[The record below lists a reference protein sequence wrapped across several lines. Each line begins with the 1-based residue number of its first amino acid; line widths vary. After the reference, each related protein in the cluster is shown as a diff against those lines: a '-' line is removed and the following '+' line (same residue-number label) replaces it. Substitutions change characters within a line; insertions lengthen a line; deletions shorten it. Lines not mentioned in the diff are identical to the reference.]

1 MRQNYKRLLAAL
13 VLMSATQTS
22 SVVQAEG
29 IRLVGPSGEVQS
41 SPSYA
46 EDIERALPAPPA
58 NTQPSRFFGPTG
70 ENQTLW
76 SIASELRPSRGV
88 TVQQTLLAIYRI
100 NPQAFEN
107 QNIHELIPGSRLRV
121 PSLEQVQSATTAQ
134 AVAIMK
140 AHEAK
145 LKQPKPTNRATPA
158 QRVTEQPKPQ
168 IKVEP
173 KPAAKPETVA
183 ATEPKPTP
191 KTIPVIPA
199 PPVTT
204 SPQGEK
210 QVSALK
216 DKLQGSQSELE
227 SLEAKNHRLRLML
240 SEVQSEVETLKS
252 ELNDEERIRSEVEK
266 LLAEERQ
273 RLAEQQ
279 RMQPSTMDK
288 ILSNGWL
295 VGLAAL
301 IPGALIAL
309 LVVMLLGRRSKAKEE
324 DAAAQEQKNVDP
336 LAAPIGLAAAD
347 ELDEELTLDDELFAD
362 EDINT
367 QSLQEEKSD
376 LEEDVFANLDDE
388 ELDFNLEGDDDPFA
402 DIGDDGDLD
411 VGLDEFESSNNGIQV
426 NGEEKALGLEE
437 MERALD
443 EVAPELEVLDDDES
457 GFDLSDDANEKS
469 DSLSDDAFAELLA
482 ADEPSEEL
490 PSDTV
495 DQDMLDDLFAELGN
509 DDFDLDTDEPELK
522 QPVSDDDFSV
532 GEASDDDIDKLLA
545 QYEQPASESEVRE
558 ADANEGPVLDENST
572 ELLDELIDFDEDDTD
587 EFDPLNE
594 LEAISGFEGDDSIE
608 ELDADSTDL
617 LDELIDDVTSELDEE
632 TEADLDPFDDLIRE
646 DESPEQNKSEEEE
659 LLKSLGFGE
668 SDADEKPSPVVES
681 EQTHEDQDIESG
693 LDIDALLSE
702 SQPDTQQAVEDQPLT
717 EPEATSEPFSSDEF
731 LGDLEDLSPE
741 NDPLMSELD
750 DLFESDSEELLPTE
764 QEKADFSAEL
774 DALFDSEDDLPQQVE
789 KTQAEIEEA
798 SSLQQEATD
807 TDSTQE
813 PSVESD
819 AEVQPHVEQ
828 EEDIPA
834 FTPTPNT
841 IENEFGVPQ
850 EEDWLLDEPELE
862 PETESTNDSEEE
874 FNFDELD
881 LPEFSEEDA
890 LASMAGEPALETSE
904 SVESEQVEAG
914 LPTESEDEFN
924 FDELD
929 LPEFSEED
937 ALASMADEPELETSE
952 SVKPEQVEAD
962 LSAESE
968 EEFNFD
974 ELDLPEFSEEDA
986 LVSMAGEPALETS
999 ESVKPEQVEAD
1010 LPTESE
1016 EEFNFDELDLP
1027 EFSEEDALASMAGGP
1042 ALETSESVE
1051 PEQVEADLPTESE
1064 DEFNFDELDL
1074 PEFSEED
1081 ALASMTDEP
1090 ELETSESVEPE
1101 QVEADLP
1108 TESEDEFNFDELD
1121 LPEFSE
1127 EDALASM
1134 ADEPELETSESV
1146 EPEQVEAD
1154 LPAES
1159 EDEFNFD
1166 ELDLPE
1172 FSEEDAL
1179 ASMVDEPELETSE
1192 SIELEQVEADLP
1204 TESEEEFNFDEL
1216 DLPEF
1221 SEEDAL
1227 ASMEEEPEL
1236 PSSETADIEPIS
1248 GEDEELS
1255 FDDQDLPEFNEED
1268 VLASMNEGASGSPKV
1283 EAETSRPAIQADNDH
1298 DALFEVFA
1306 QQNGFDTDPEVQPT
1320 ATEGEPLSNLDDES
1334 SMANLLAEDAN
1345 SEVFEG
1351 KLDSDTI
1358 ASAGMDFETML
1369 DVGDDWDGFKPAA
1382 DNVSSTEEVPE
1393 DQRDVWN
1400 SSDALSQP
1408 EIAQEN
1414 WAEQS
1419 DLDDFD
1425 PKKNQFM
1432 TIDELMAQVDRE
1444 GGEFEEE
1451 DLKLDV
1457 GLNEFPDVIGEIGD
1471 IDVDSNAEA
1480 AGKLDLAKIYLEMND
1495 SQGAIKLLEEAI
1507 VYGEDDI
1514 RREAKSLID
1523 AINGR

>member
-121 PSLEQVQSATTAQ
+121 PSLEQVQSATTEQ

-173 KPAAKPETVA
+173 KPVAPKPETTVA
-183 ATEPKPTP
+183 AEPKPVQ

-199 PPVTT
+199 PPVIT

-227 SLEAKNHRLRLML
+227 SLEEKNHRLRLML
-240 SEVQSEVETLKS
+240 SEVQSEVETLKN

-279 RMQPSTMDK
+279 RMQPSTIDK

-301 IPGALIAL
+301 IPGALLAL
-309 LVVMLLGRRSKAKEE
+309 LVVMLLGRRSKNKEE
-324 DAAAQEQKNVDP
+324 EPAAQSPQETDP
-336 LAAPIGLAAAD
+336 LAAPIGLAATD

-367 QSLQEEKSD
+367 QATQEDKPD

-402 DIGDDGDLD
+402 GIGDDGDLD

-443 EVAPELEVLDDDES
+443 EVAPELEVLDDDEA
-457 GFDLSDDANEKS
+457 GFDLSDDTNEKA

-522 QPVSDDDFSV
+522 QPVSDDDFSA

-545 QYEQPASESEVRE
+545 QYEQPVTEPTEVEGDASE
-558 ADANEGPVLDENST
+558 DAVLDENST
-572 ELLDELIDFDEDDTD
+572 DLLDELIDFDEDETDD

-594 LEAISGFEGDDSIE
+594 LEALSGFEGDDSIE

-632 TEADLDPFDDLIRE
+632 TETETELDPFDDLIRE
-646 DESPEQNKSEEEE
+646 DESPAQNKSEEEE
-659 LLKSLGFGE
+659 LLASLGFGE
-668 SDADEKPSPVVES
+668 PDGDEKPSSIAES
-681 EQTHEDQDIESG
+681 EPTHEEPEIESG
-693 LDIDALLSE
+693 LDIDALLSD
-702 SQPDTQQAVEDQPLT
+702 SQPDPQQTAPEQPLT
-717 EPEATSEPFSSDEF
+717 EPKTASEPFSSDEF

-750 DLFESDSEELLPTE
+750 DLFESDSEELQPTE

-774 DALFDSEDDLPQQVE
+774 DALFDTEDDLAQQQVE
-789 KTQAEIEEA
+789 EPQAEIEE
-798 SSLQQEATD
+798 SSPQ
-807 TDSTQE
+807 
-813 PSVESD
+813 
-819 AEVQPHVEQ
+819 Q
-828 EEDIPA
+828 EEDASSKSTQDASVEPDAKVPPQVETEEDAPA

-841 IENEFGVPQ
+841 VENEFGVPQ

-862 PETESTNDSEEE
+862 SETQPEQEQNSGNKSEPESSELASETESATNAEEE
-874 FNFDELD
+874 FDFDELDLPEFSEEDALASMADEPAFDDPESIEPERSEVESSTEAEEELNFDELD

-890 LASMAGEPALETSE
+890 LASMAGEPALDDPESIEPERSE
-904 SVESEQVEAG
+904 AESATEA
-914 LPTESEDEFN
+914 EEEFD
-924 FDELD
+924 FDEL
-929 LPEFSEED
+929 E
-937 ALASMADEPELETSE
+937 
-952 SVKPEQVEAD
+952 
-962 LSAESE
+962 
-968 EEFNFD
+968 
-974 ELDLPEFSEEDA
+974 
-986 LVSMAGEPALETS
+986 
-999 ESVKPEQVEAD
+999 
-1010 LPTESE
+1010 
-1016 EEFNFDELDLP
+1016 LP
-1027 EFSEEDALASMAGGP
+1027 EFSEEDALASMAGEP
-1042 ALETSESVE
+1042 TLDE
-1051 PEQVEADLPTESE
+1051 PESIEPERSEAESATEAE
-1064 DEFNFDELDL
+1064 EEFDFDEL
-1074 PEFSEED
+1074 E
-1081 ALASMTDEP
+1081 
-1090 ELETSESVEPE
+1090 
-1101 QVEADLP
+1101 
-1108 TESEDEFNFDELD
+1108 

-1134 ADEPELETSESV
+1134 AGEPTLDDPESIEPERSE
-1146 EPEQVEAD
+1146 
-1154 LPAES
+1154 AES
-1159 EDEFNFD
+1159 ATEAEEEFDFD
-1166 ELDLPE
+1166 ELE
-1172 FSEEDAL
+1172 
-1179 ASMVDEPELETSE
+1179 
-1192 SIELEQVEADLP
+1192 
-1204 TESEEEFNFDEL
+1204 
-1216 DLPEF
+1216 LPEF

-1268 VLASMNEGASGSPKV
+1268 VLASMNESAPETPNV
-1283 EAETSRPAIQADNDH
+1283 ETETSRPTLQADNDH

-1306 QQNGFDTDPEVQPT
+1306 QQNGFDTEPEVQPT
-1320 ATEGEPLSNLDDES
+1320 ATEGEPLSDLDDES
-1334 SMANLLAEDAN
+1334 SMANLLAEDAS

-1351 KLDSDTI
+1351 QLDSDTI

-1382 DNVSSTEEVPE
+1382 DSVSSTEDVPE

-1432 TIDELMAQVDRE
+1432 TIDELMAQVDKE

-1471 IDVDSNAEA
+1471 VDVDSNAEA

>member
-145 LKQPKPTNRATPA
+145 LKQPKPKNRATPA

-227 SLEAKNHRLRLML
+227 SLEEKNHRLRLML

-324 DAAAQEQKNVDP
+324 EAAAQEQQNVDP

-362 EDINT
+362 EDINA
-367 QSLQEEKSD
+367 QSLQEEKPD

-617 LDELIDDVTSELDEE
+617 LDELIDDVTAELDEE

-668 SDADEKPSPVVES
+668 PDADEKPSSVVES

-789 KTQAEIEEA
+789 KTQTEIEEA

-904 SVESEQVEAG
+904 SVE
-914 LPTESEDEFN
+914 
-924 FDELD
+924 
-929 LPEFSEED
+929 
-937 ALASMADEPELETSE
+937 
-952 SVKPEQVEAD
+952 PEQIEAD
-962 LSAESE
+962 LPAESE
-968 EEFNFD
+968 EEFNF
-974 ELDLPEFSEEDA
+974 E
-986 LVSMAGEPALETS
+986 
-999 ESVKPEQVEAD
+999 
-1010 LPTESE
+1010 
-1016 EEFNFDELDLP
+1016 ELDLP
-1027 EFSEEDALASMAGGP
+1027 EFSEEDALASMAGEP
-1042 ALETSESVE
+1042 A
-1051 PEQVEADLPTESE
+1051 
-1064 DEFNFDELDL
+1064 
-1074 PEFSEED
+1074 
-1081 ALASMTDEP
+1081 
-1090 ELETSESVEPE
+1090 
-1101 QVEADLP
+1101 
-1108 TESEDEFNFDELD
+1108 
-1121 LPEFSE
+1121 
-1127 EDALASM
+1127 
-1134 ADEPELETSESV
+1134 LETSESV

-1179 ASMVDEPELETSE
+1179 ASMAGEPALETSE
-1192 SIELEQVEADLP
+1192 SVEPEQVEADLP
-1204 TESEEEFNFDEL
+1204 AESEEEFNFDEL

-1268 VLASMNEGASGSPKV
+1268 VLASMNEGAPESPKV

>member
-227 SLEAKNHRLRLML
+227 SLEEKNHRLRLML
-240 SEVQSEVETLKS
+240 SEMQSEVETLKS

-324 DAAAQEQKNVDP
+324 DAAAQEQQNVDP

-457 GFDLSDDANEKS
+457 GFDLSDDTNEKS

-668 SDADEKPSPVVES
+668 SDADEKPSSVVES

-702 SQPDTQQAVEDQPLT
+702 SQPDAAKDQPLT
-717 EPEATSEPFSSDEF
+717 EPEAASEPFSSDEF

-789 KTQAEIEEA
+789 KTQTEIEEA

-813 PSVESD
+813 PYVESD

-862 PETESTNDSEEE
+862 PETESTNDSEDE

-914 LPTESEDEFN
+914 LPTESEEEFN

-962 LSAESE
+962 L
-968 EEFNFD
+968 
-974 ELDLPEFSEEDA
+974 
-986 LVSMAGEPALETS
+986 
-999 ESVKPEQVEAD
+999 
-1010 LPTESE
+1010 PTESE
-1016 EEFNFDELDLP
+1016 E
-1027 EFSEEDALASMAGGP
+1027 
-1042 ALETSESVE
+1042 
-1051 PEQVEADLPTESE
+1051 
-1064 DEFNFDELDL
+1064 EFNFDELDL

-1248 GEDEELS
+1248 GEDDELS
-1255 FDDQDLPEFNEED
+1255 FDDEDLPEFNEED
-1268 VLASMNEGASGSPKV
+1268 VLASMNEGASESPKV

-1471 IDVDSNAEA
+1471 IDVDNNAEA

>member
-173 KPAAKPETVA
+173 KPVAPKPETTVA
-183 ATEPKPTP
+183 AEPKPVQ

-199 PPVTT
+199 PPVNT

-227 SLEAKNHRLRLML
+227 SLEEKNHRLRLML
-240 SEVQSEVETLKS
+240 SEVQSEVETLKN

-279 RMQPSTMDK
+279 RMQPSTIDK

-301 IPGALIAL
+301 IPGALLAL
-309 LVVMLLGRRSKAKEE
+309 LVVMLLGRRSKNKEE
-324 DAAAQEQKNVDP
+324 EPAEQSPQETDP
-336 LAAPIGLAAAD
+336 LAAPIGLAATD

-362 EDINT
+362 EDIST
-367 QSLQEEKSD
+367 QATQEEKPD

-457 GFDLSDDANEKS
+457 GFDLSDDTNEKS

-668 SDADEKPSPVVES
+668 PDADEKPSSVVES

-702 SQPDTQQAVEDQPLT
+702 SQPGTQQAAKEQPLT
-717 EPEATSEPFSSDEF
+717 EPEAASEPFSSDEF

-789 KTQAEIEEA
+789 KTQTEIEEA

-904 SVESEQVEAG
+904 SVE
-914 LPTESEDEFN
+914 
-924 FDELD
+924 
-929 LPEFSEED
+929 
-937 ALASMADEPELETSE
+937 
-952 SVKPEQVEAD
+952 PEQIEAD
-962 LSAESE
+962 LPAESE

-986 LVSMAGEPALETS
+986 LASMSDEPELETS
-999 ESVKPEQVEAD
+999 ESVKPEQVEADLPAESEEEFNFDELDLPEFSEEDALASMTDEPELETSESVEPEQVEAD

-1027 EFSEEDALASMAGGP
+1027 EFSEEDALASMAG
-1042 ALETSESVE
+1042 E
-1051 PEQVEADLPTESE
+1051 PT
-1064 DEFNFDELDL
+1064 
-1074 PEFSEED
+1074 
-1081 ALASMTDEP
+1081 
-1090 ELETSESVEPE
+1090 LETSESVEPE

-1179 ASMVDEPELETSE
+1179 ASMAGEPALETSE
-1192 SIELEQVEADLP
+1192 SVEPEQVEADLP
-1204 TESEEEFNFDEL
+1204 AESEEEFNFDEL

-1268 VLASMNEGASGSPKV
+1268 VLASMNEGAPENPKV

-1471 IDVDSNAEA
+1471 IDVDNNAEA

>member
-145 LKQPKPTNRATPA
+145 LKQLKPTNRATPA

-227 SLEAKNHRLRLML
+227 SLEEKNHRLRLML

-937 ALASMADEPELETSE
+937 ALASMA
-952 SVKPEQVEAD
+952 
-962 LSAESE
+962 
-968 EEFNFD
+968 
-974 ELDLPEFSEEDA
+974 
-986 LVSMAGEPALETS
+986 GEPALETS
-999 ESVKPEQVEAD
+999 ESVESEQVEAG

-1016 EEFNFDELDLP
+1016 DEFNFDELDLP
-1027 EFSEEDALASMAGGP
+1027 EFSEEDALASMADEP
-1042 ALETSESVE
+1042 ELETSESVK

-1081 ALASMTDEP
+1081 ALASMT
-1090 ELETSESVEPE
+1090 
-1101 QVEADLP
+1101 
-1108 TESEDEFNFDELD
+1108 
-1121 LPEFSE
+1121 
-1127 EDALASM
+1127 
-1134 ADEPELETSESV
+1134 DEPELETSESV

-1268 VLASMNEGASGSPKV
+1268 VLASMNEGAPESPKV

-1471 IDVDSNAEA
+1471 IDVDNNAEA

>member
-1 MRQNYKRLLAAL
+1 MRQNYKRLLATL

-121 PSLEQVQSATTAQ
+121 PSLEQVQSATTEQ

-173 KPAAKPETVA
+173 KPVAPKPETTVA
-183 ATEPKPTP
+183 AEPKPVQ

-199 PPVTT
+199 PPVNT

-227 SLEAKNHRLRLML
+227 SLEEKNHRLRLML
-240 SEVQSEVETLKS
+240 SEVQSEVETLKN

-279 RMQPSTMDK
+279 RMQPSTIDK

-301 IPGALIAL
+301 IPGALLAL
-309 LVVMLLGRRSKAKEE
+309 LVVMLLGRRSKNKEE
-324 DAAAQEQKNVDP
+324 EPAEQSPQETDP
-336 LAAPIGLAAAD
+336 LAAPIGLAATD

-367 QSLQEEKSD
+367 QATQEEKPD

-402 DIGDDGDLD
+402 GIGDDGDLD

-443 EVAPELEVLDDDES
+443 EVAPELEVLDDDEA
-457 GFDLSDDANEKS
+457 GFDLSDDTNEKA

-522 QPVSDDDFSV
+522 QPVSDDDFSA

-545 QYEQPASESEVRE
+545 QYEQPVTESTEVEGDASE
-558 ADANEGPVLDENST
+558 DAVLDENST
-572 ELLDELIDFDEDDTD
+572 DLLDELIDFDEDETDD

-594 LEAISGFEGDDSIE
+594 LEALSGFEGDDSIE

-632 TEADLDPFDDLIRE
+632 TETETELDPFDDLIRE
-646 DESPEQNKSEEEE
+646 DESPAQNKSEEEE
-659 LLKSLGFGE
+659 LLASLGFGE
-668 SDADEKPSPVVES
+668 PDGDEKPSSIAES
-681 EQTHEDQDIESG
+681 EPAHEEPEIESG
-693 LDIDALLSE
+693 LDIDALLSD
-702 SQPDTQQAVEDQPLT
+702 SQPDPQQTAPEQPLT
-717 EPEATSEPFSSDEF
+717 EPETASEPFSSDEF

-750 DLFESDSEELLPTE
+750 DLFESDSEELQPTE

-774 DALFDSEDDLPQQVE
+774 DALFDTEGDLAQQQVE
-789 KTQAEIEEA
+789 EPQAEIEE
-798 SSLQQEATD
+798 SSPQ
-807 TDSTQE
+807 
-813 PSVESD
+813 
-819 AEVQPHVEQ
+819 Q
-828 EEDIPA
+828 EEDANSKSTQDASVEPDAKVPPQVETEEDAPA

-841 IENEFGVPQ
+841 VENEFGVPQ

-862 PETESTNDSEEE
+862 SETQPEQEQNSGNKSESESSELASETDSATNAEEE
-874 FNFDELD
+874 FNFDELELPEFSEEDALASMADEPAFDEPEPVEPERSEVELATEAEDEFNFDELELPEFSEEDALASMAGEPTLDESESIEPERSEAESATEAEEFDFDELELPEFSEEDALASMAGEPAFDDPESIEPERSEAESATEAEEEFDFDELELPEFSDEDALASMADEPAFDDPDRSEVESATEAEELNFDELD

-890 LASMAGEPALETSE
+890 LASMAGEPTLDEPESIEPERSE
-904 SVESEQVEAG
+904 AESATEA
-914 LPTESEDEFN
+914 EEEFD
-924 FDELD
+924 FDEL
-929 LPEFSEED
+929 E
-937 ALASMADEPELETSE
+937 
-952 SVKPEQVEAD
+952 
-962 LSAESE
+962 
-968 EEFNFD
+968 
-974 ELDLPEFSEEDA
+974 
-986 LVSMAGEPALETS
+986 
-999 ESVKPEQVEAD
+999 
-1010 LPTESE
+1010 
-1016 EEFNFDELDLP
+1016 
-1027 EFSEEDALASMAGGP
+1027 
-1042 ALETSESVE
+1042 
-1051 PEQVEADLPTESE
+1051 
-1064 DEFNFDELDL
+1064 
-1074 PEFSEED
+1074 
-1081 ALASMTDEP
+1081 
-1090 ELETSESVEPE
+1090 
-1101 QVEADLP
+1101 
-1108 TESEDEFNFDELD
+1108 
-1121 LPEFSE
+1121 
-1127 EDALASM
+1127 
-1134 ADEPELETSESV
+1134 
-1146 EPEQVEAD
+1146 
-1154 LPAES
+1154 
-1159 EDEFNFD
+1159 
-1166 ELDLPE
+1166 
-1172 FSEEDAL
+1172 
-1179 ASMVDEPELETSE
+1179 
-1192 SIELEQVEADLP
+1192 
-1204 TESEEEFNFDEL
+1204 
-1216 DLPEF
+1216 LPEF

-1255 FDDQDLPEFNEED
+1255 FNDQDLPEFNEED
-1268 VLASMNEGASGSPKV
+1268 VLASMNESAPETPNV
-1283 EAETSRPAIQADNDH
+1283 ETETSRPTLQADNDH

-1306 QQNGFDTDPEVQPT
+1306 QQNGFDTEPEVQPT
-1320 ATEGEPLSNLDDES
+1320 ATEGEPLSDLDDES
-1334 SMANLLAEDAN
+1334 SMANLLAEDAS

-1351 KLDSDTI
+1351 QLDSDTI

-1382 DNVSSTEEVPE
+1382 DSVSSTEDVPE

-1432 TIDELMAQVDRE
+1432 TIDELMAQVDKE

-1471 IDVDSNAEA
+1471 VDVDSNAEA

>member
-76 SIASELRPSRGV
+76 SIALELRPSRGV

-145 LKQPKPTNRATPA
+145 LKQPKLTNRATPA

-173 KPAAKPETVA
+173 KPATKPETVA

-227 SLEAKNHRLRLML
+227 SLEEKNHRLRLML

-309 LVVMLLGRRSKAKEE
+309 LVVMLLGRRSKGKEE
-324 DAAAQEQKNVDP
+324 EAAAQEQQNVDP
-336 LAAPIGLAAAD
+336 LVAPIGLAAAD

-457 GFDLSDDANEKS
+457 GFDLSDDTNEKS

-937 ALASMADEPELETSE
+937 ALASM
-952 SVKPEQVEAD
+952 
-962 LSAESE
+962 
-968 EEFNFD
+968 
-974 ELDLPEFSEEDA
+974 
-986 LVSMAGEPALETS
+986 
-999 ESVKPEQVEAD
+999 
-1010 LPTESE
+1010 
-1016 EEFNFDELDLP
+1016 
-1027 EFSEEDALASMAGGP
+1027 
-1042 ALETSESVE
+1042 
-1051 PEQVEADLPTESE
+1051 
-1064 DEFNFDELDL
+1064 
-1074 PEFSEED
+1074 
-1081 ALASMTDEP
+1081 
-1090 ELETSESVEPE
+1090 
-1101 QVEADLP
+1101 
-1108 TESEDEFNFDELD
+1108 
-1121 LPEFSE
+1121 
-1127 EDALASM
+1127 
-1134 ADEPELETSESV
+1134 
-1146 EPEQVEAD
+1146 
-1154 LPAES
+1154 
-1159 EDEFNFD
+1159 
-1166 ELDLPE
+1166 
-1172 FSEEDAL
+1172 
-1179 ASMVDEPELETSE
+1179 VDEPELETSE

-1268 VLASMNEGASGSPKV
+1268 VLASMNEGAPESPKV

-1471 IDVDSNAEA
+1471 IDVDNNAEA

>member
-121 PSLEQVQSATTAQ
+121 PSLEQVQSATTEQ

-173 KPAAKPETVA
+173 KTVAPKPETTVA
-183 ATEPKPTP
+183 AEPKPVQ

-199 PPVTT
+199 PPVNT

-227 SLEAKNHRLRLML
+227 SLEEKNHRLRLML
-240 SEVQSEVETLKS
+240 SEVQSEVETLKN

-279 RMQPSTMDK
+279 RMQPSTIDK

-301 IPGALIAL
+301 IPGALLAL
-309 LVVMLLGRRSKAKEE
+309 LVVMLLGRRSKNKEE
-324 DAAAQEQKNVDP
+324 EPAAQSPQETDP
-336 LAAPIGLAAAD
+336 LAAPIGLAATD

-367 QSLQEEKSD
+367 QATQEEKPD

-402 DIGDDGDLD
+402 GIGDDGDLD

-443 EVAPELEVLDDDES
+443 EVAPELEVLDDDEA
-457 GFDLSDDANEKS
+457 GFDLSDDTNEKA

-495 DQDMLDDLFAELGN
+495 DQDMLDDLFTELGN

-522 QPVSDDDFSV
+522 QPVSDDDFSA

-545 QYEQPASESEVRE
+545 QYEQPVTESTEVEGDASE
-558 ADANEGPVLDENST
+558 DAVLDENST
-572 ELLDELIDFDEDDTD
+572 DLLDELIDFDEDETDD

-594 LEAISGFEGDDSIE
+594 LEALSGFEGDDSIE

-632 TEADLDPFDDLIRE
+632 TGTETELDPFDDLIRE
-646 DESPEQNKSEEEE
+646 DESPAQNKSEEEE
-659 LLKSLGFGE
+659 LLASLGFGE
-668 SDADEKPSPVVES
+668 PDGDEKPSSIAES
-681 EQTHEDQDIESG
+681 EPAHEESEIESG
-693 LDIDALLSE
+693 LDIDALLSD
-702 SQPDTQQAVEDQPLT
+702 SQPDPQQTAPEQPLT
-717 EPEATSEPFSSDEF
+717 EPETASEPFSSDEF

-750 DLFESDSEELLPTE
+750 DLFESDSEELQPTE

-774 DALFDSEDDLPQQVE
+774 DALFDTEDDLTQQQVE
-789 KTQAEIEEA
+789 EPQAEIEE
-798 SSLQQEATD
+798 SSPQ
-807 TDSTQE
+807 
-813 PSVESD
+813 
-819 AEVQPHVEQ
+819 Q
-828 EEDIPA
+828 EEDANSKSTQDASVEPDAKVPPQVETEEDAPA

-841 IENEFGVPQ
+841 VENEFGVPQ

-862 PETESTNDSEEE
+862 SETQPEQEQNSGNKSEPESSELASETDSATNAEEE
-874 FNFDELD
+874 FNFDELELPEFSEED
-881 LPEFSEEDA
+881 ALASMADEPAFDEPEPVEPERSEVELATEAEDEFNFDELELPEFSEEDALASMAGEPTLDESESIEPERSEAESATEAEEFDFDELELPEFSEEDA
-890 LASMAGEPALETSE
+890 LASMAGEPAFDDPESIEPESSE
-904 SVESEQVEAG
+904 AESATEA
-914 LPTESEDEFN
+914 EEEFD
-924 FDELD
+924 FDEL
-929 LPEFSEED
+929 E
-937 ALASMADEPELETSE
+937 
-952 SVKPEQVEAD
+952 
-962 LSAESE
+962 
-968 EEFNFD
+968 
-974 ELDLPEFSEEDA
+974 
-986 LVSMAGEPALETS
+986 
-999 ESVKPEQVEAD
+999 
-1010 LPTESE
+1010 
-1016 EEFNFDELDLP
+1016 LP
-1027 EFSEEDALASMAGGP
+1027 EFSEEDALASMAGEP
-1042 ALETSESVE
+1042 TLDE
-1051 PEQVEADLPTESE
+1051 PESIEPERSEVESATEAE
-1064 DEFNFDELDL
+1064 EEFDFDELEL
-1074 PEFSEED
+1074 PEFG
-1081 ALASMTDEP
+1081 
-1090 ELETSESVEPE
+1090 
-1101 QVEADLP
+1101 
-1108 TESEDEFNFDELD
+1108 
-1121 LPEFSE
+1121 E

-1134 ADEPELETSESV
+1134 ADESAL
-1146 EPEQVEAD
+1146 
-1154 LPAES
+1154 
-1159 EDEFNFD
+1159 DE
-1166 ELDLPE
+1166 
-1172 FSEEDAL
+1172 
-1179 ASMVDEPELETSE
+1179 SE
-1192 SIELEQVEADLP
+1192 SIEPERSEAESA
-1204 TESEEEFNFDEL
+1204 TEAEEEFDFDEL
-1216 DLPEF
+1216 ELPEF

-1268 VLASMNEGASGSPKV
+1268 VLASMNESAPETPNV
-1283 EAETSRPAIQADNDH
+1283 EAETSRPTLQADNDH

-1306 QQNGFDTDPEVQPT
+1306 QQNGFDTEPEVQPT
-1320 ATEGEPLSNLDDES
+1320 ATEGEPLSDLDDES
-1334 SMANLLAEDAN
+1334 SMANLLAEDAS

-1351 KLDSDTI
+1351 QLDSDTI

-1382 DNVSSTEEVPE
+1382 DSVSSTEDVPE

-1432 TIDELMAQVDRE
+1432 TIDELMAQVDKE

-1471 IDVDSNAEA
+1471 VDVDSNAEA

>member
-173 KPAAKPETVA
+173 KPATKPETVA
-183 ATEPKPTP
+183 AKEPKPTP

-227 SLEAKNHRLRLML
+227 SLEEKNHRLRLML

-324 DAAAQEQKNVDP
+324 EAAAQEQQNVDP
-336 LAAPIGLAAAD
+336 LAAPIGLAVAD

-693 LDIDALLSE
+693 LDINALLSE

-717 EPEATSEPFSSDEF
+717 EPEAASEPFSSDEF

-937 ALASMADEPELETSE
+937 ALASMA
-952 SVKPEQVEAD
+952 
-962 LSAESE
+962 
-968 EEFNFD
+968 
-974 ELDLPEFSEEDA
+974 
-986 LVSMAGEPALETS
+986 GEPALETS
-999 ESVKPEQVEAD
+999 ESVESEQVEA
-1010 LPTESE
+1010 
-1016 EEFNFDELDLP
+1016 
-1027 EFSEEDALASMAGGP
+1027 G
-1042 ALETSESVE
+1042 
-1051 PEQVEADLPTESE
+1051 
-1064 DEFNFDELDL
+1064 
-1074 PEFSEED
+1074 
-1081 ALASMTDEP
+1081 
-1090 ELETSESVEPE
+1090 
-1101 QVEADLP
+1101 LP

-1154 LPAES
+1154 LPA
-1159 EDEFNFD
+1159 
-1166 ELDLPE
+1166 
-1172 FSEEDAL
+1172 
-1179 ASMVDEPELETSE
+1179 
-1192 SIELEQVEADLP
+1192 
-1204 TESEEEFNFDEL
+1204 ESEEEFNFDEL

-1268 VLASMNEGASGSPKV
+1268 VLASMNEGAPESPKV

-1471 IDVDSNAEA
+1471 IDVDNNAEA